1 MQEIFQ
7 GTNFGTIDWV
17 IVALYLSISIVIGW
31 VVKKYIADMSDYV
44 AAGRGVRT
52 ALGIATITG
61 TELGLVTVM
70 FKAQKGFV
78 GGFSV
83 FHIAI
88 AVIVAYFFV
97 GATGFII
104 TRLRSMKVLTIPEF
118 YEKRFGRK
126 TRILGAITLVI
137 GGVLNMGLFLKIG
150 SLFIVAITGLP
161 EGPAINIV
169 MVILLAIVLFYTVL
183 GGMVSVVIT
192 DYIQYVVLTCGAII
206 AIFFAVKF
214 LGWDNLFSSVLEHK
228 GEAGFNPFVKG
239 TFGVEYTIWMFL
251 AALTYC
257 VTWPPVI
264 ARVLA
269 AKDTKTIKRIYG
281 WTSIT
286 SIMISLFPFFFGIC
300 AFVFVMEMPQIKD
313 AFFPAAGGAEALDSL
328 YALPVFFS
336 RILPT
341 GIIGIMTAA
350 MLAAFMS
357 TQDSYLLSWSTVITQ
372 DIVAPLAKKKLSPG
386 GRIKLTRLFIILLG
400 LYVLYWGLVY
410 TGKQDIFD
418 YMVVTSAIYQF
429 GAFPLLL
436 FGLYWKRASS
446 TGAVIALLCG
456 FLAILGLEP
465 VQRAFGFGL
474 STAWV
479 ALGAISLAMVSMVL
493 FSLLFPDRKQPE
505 LNFKG

>member
-7 GTNFGTIDWV
+7 GTNFGAIDWV
-17 IVALYLSISIVIGW
+17 IVAIYLSISIVIGW
-31 VVKKYIADMSDYV
+31 VVKKYIANMSDYV

-52 ALGIATITG
+52 ALGIATIRG

-78 GGFSV
+78 GGFAV

-88 AVIVAYFFV
+88 AVIIAYLFV

-104 TRLRSMKVLTIPEF
+104 TRLRTMKVLTIPEF
-118 YEKRFGRK
+118 YEKRFSRK
-126 TRILGAITLVI
+126 TRILGAITLAI
-137 GGVLNMGLFLKIG
+137 GGILNMGLFLKIG
-150 SLFIVAITGLP
+150 SLFIVAITGLH
-161 EGPAINIV
+161 EGTALNLV
-169 MVILLAIVLFYTVL
+169 MITLLAIVLFYTVL

-192 DYIQYVVLTCGAII
+192 DYIQYVVLTFGTII
-206 AIFFAVKF
+206 AIFFAINY
-214 LGWDNLFSSVLEHK
+214 LGWDNIFSSVVEHK
-228 GEAGFNPFVKG
+228 GEAGFNPFVEG

-313 AFFPAAGGAEALDSL
+313 AFFPVTEGTEAMDSL

-341 GIIGIMTAA
+341 GMIGIMTAA

-357 TQDSYLLSWSTVITQ
+357 THDSYLLCWSTVLTQ
-372 DIVAPLAKKKLSPG
+372 DIVAPLMKGKLSTK
-386 GRIKLTRLFIILLG
+386 GRILLTRIFIILLG
-400 LYVLYWGLVY
+400 FYVLYWGLMY

-418 YMVVTSAIYQF
+418 YIVVTSAIYQF

-436 FGLYWKRASS
+436 FGLYWKRSS
-446 TGAVIALLCG
+446 ATGATVSLLCG
-456 FLAILGLEP
+456 FVAILGLEP
-465 VQRAFGFGL
+465 IQRALGL
-474 STAWV
+474 ELSAAWF
-479 ALGAISLAMVSMVL
+479 ALGAISLATVAMII
-493 FSLLFPDRKQPE
+493 FSLLFPDR
-505 LNFKG
+505 NRSDFTA